1 MGVESTHMALGCVS
15 RCELK
20 CCLKHAGEQKELPV
34 SLPLR
39 TQQMHWKEAALLQS
53 KQLLSPP
60 LLSDRTMLARR
71 LQLTQVMH
79 FPPVPANAQNPR
91 VPAREFSEGIAR
103 AGVPERI
110 VSAAWPTHQTPARG
124 TRSSKGG
131 ASSPVLRERAL
142 RPGARSA
149 LGVGPS
155 RTQGRTACGSLGQQF
170 LRHGPKLPCPP
181 LGREIRACLQLMKNG
196 GMRGKGPSGA
206 CRGPTPL
213 MIPARGAGAGQWVAK
228 PSGAL
233 PRCMLHVWQETTC

>member
-60 LLSDRTMLARR
+60 LLSDRTMLAGRR
-71 LQLTQVMH
+71 QLTEVMH

-124 TRSSKGG
+124 ARSSKGG
-131 ASSPVLRERAL
+131 RLLQFSGSAPFDQAHE
-142 RPGARSA
+142 ARWGCC
-149 LGVGPS
+149 LPHT
-155 RTQGRTACGSLGQQF
+155 RQDACGSLT
-170 LRHGPKLPCPP
+170 
-181 LGREIRACLQLMKNG
+181 
-196 GMRGKGPSGA
+196 S
-206 CRGPTPL
+206 
-213 MIPARGAGAGQWVAK
+213 
-228 PSGAL
+228 
-233 PRCMLHVWQETTC
+233 